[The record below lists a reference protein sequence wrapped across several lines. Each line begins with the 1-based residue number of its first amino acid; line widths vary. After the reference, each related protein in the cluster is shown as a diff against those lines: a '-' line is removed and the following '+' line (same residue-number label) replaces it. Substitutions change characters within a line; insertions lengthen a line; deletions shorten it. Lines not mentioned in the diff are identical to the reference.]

1 MVFQLLRKTYPLHKQ
16 NDHYRLNNSPLL
28 IHFLEH
34 VNTVRYF
41 LTYISIV
48 CFKII
53 PRSRPRL
60 QARMH
65 AHPHKDTHTHTEPDT
80 KLNEQTT

>member
-1 MVFQLLRKTYPLHKQ
+1 MVFQLLGKPQPLHKQ

-34 VNTVRYF
+34 VKTVRYF
-41 LTYISIV
+41 PTYISIL

-53 PRSRPRL
+53 PRLRPRL
-60 QARMH
+60 EARMY
-65 AHPHKDTHTHTEPDT
+65 AHPHKDTHTESDT